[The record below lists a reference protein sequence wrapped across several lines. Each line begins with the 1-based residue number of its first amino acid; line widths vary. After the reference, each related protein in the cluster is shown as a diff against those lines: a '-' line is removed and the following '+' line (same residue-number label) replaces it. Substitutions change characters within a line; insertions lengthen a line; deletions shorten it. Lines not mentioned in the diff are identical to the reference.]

1 MSSTLRSILKRLL
14 EGLASCSDPCFSGG
28 ELREQWPEQCGAL
41 MRLGLLKATTDLLRI
56 DAEFDSRRRVVTIDG
71 KRYLIDPNAPGRE
84 PVPVRESNISRI
96 RLHEREFAKWIASTN
111 NLSGKQEFSGPFWTL
126 GNANIQGTQMQFL
139 YVSAARGAT
148 ALGAVLNAGETVPIG
163 RVVVVLSAT
172 LDWVDALT
180 LKSLAARRVVVAEL
194 EGLIDG
200 PEFDLKRIELPPLES
215 AAVSGLDVMHHIDR
229 RFDTLGQ
236 EYSGLQKE
244 NELLKQRLAEQL
256 VAIGKKVEPKF
267 FHWIVTILGAG
278 STHAASKLLG
288 IPNSTLAEGMKKF
301 EEKGGLYRTLAAMV
315 RARQQSIGKKSIE
328 HFNDGFLEHQHS
340 SGEYQSDPDL
350 LLTVFEGLEQMDA
363 GNWKSVQKELL
374 KMLLEVVP
382 EK

>member
-1 MSSTLRSILKRLL
+1 MSSTLPSILKRLL
-14 EGLASCSDPCFSGG
+14 EGLASQSDPCFSGD
-28 ELREQWPEQCGAL
+28 ELRAQWPEECDAL
-41 MRLGLLKATTDLLRI
+41 IRLGLLKATTDVLWI
-56 DAEFDSRRRVVTIDG
+56 DPELGSRRRVVTIDG
-71 KRYLIDPNAPGRE
+71 KRYLLDPDAPGRE
-84 PVPVRESNISRI
+84 PVPVRKSDISRI

-111 NLSGKQEFSGPFWTL
+111 NLSGKQEFSGPLWTL
-126 GNANIQGTQMQFL
+126 GNRNIQGTQMQFH
-139 YVSAARGAT
+139 YVSAARCEA

-180 LKSLAARRVVVAEL
+180 LKSLTARRVVVAEL

-200 PEFDLKRIELPPLES
+200 PEFNLKRIELPPLES
-215 AAVSGLDVMHHIDR
+215 ATVSGLEVIHHIDR
-229 RFDTLGQ
+229 RFDTLGK

-256 VAIGKKVEPKF
+256 MAIGKKVEPKF

-278 STHAASKLLG
+278 STNAASKLLG

-328 HFNDGFLEHQHS
+328 RFNEEFIDHQRAR
-340 SGEYQSDPDL
+340 GDFQSDPDL
-350 LLTVFEGLEQMDA
+350 LQTVLEGLEQMDA
-363 GNWKSVQKELL
+363 SNWKSVQKELL